1 MYFQKKKK
9 RFIVFQ
15 NKYFVTKK
23 RSKSKRNYT
32 LTTIV
37 FESLGEGVGQNVHA
51 KNFETLLSFII
62 YIDSFLREIA
72 CEKNTIKIDQKF
84 NLTYGT

>member
-1 MYFQKKKK
+1 MCTFKRKKKS

-15 NKYFVTKK
+15 IKYFELKK
-23 RSKSKRNYT
+23 RSKRNYT

-72 CEKNTIKIDQKF
+72 CEKHNK
-84 NLTYGT
+84 N